1 MNEVLEKLNAED
13 GAEVRPLYD
22 YGVGIDTHRDF
33 IQVCVLVKAGNA
45 IMMYESEHLTT
56 WKGLVGAGKWIIDT
70 IGEESIPTIKP
81 EPLRYTIES
90 TSTYHLPVIKAIKGK
105 PCVVNPVLA
114 GSTKKKTDVLDARLL
129 SYQSLT
135 GLWPESFVIPPEIEE
150 FRLLM
155 RQRHYHCRECT
166 AISNRINNYILR
178 FGHTLGSYKSV
189 RSIENRA
196 VIEDM
201 CGEGYVYKDNYPG
214 MEAGLFVCP
223 DGLPAEVKKIIKN
236 MFTEYDAHDENVKH
250 YQKLAMQAAKKISWE
265 TDSGYVQGDKLI
277 ENLMTVPSVGELTAL
292 VWLSEILTPL
302 RFNTAAQLAA
312 YCGCDP
318 SLKVSAGK
326 VTSQTKRNGNAKLH
340 FQLSKVAGS
349 CINRHCEPFGR
360 WGYAISKK
368 HARGGY
374 KKASGAVARRIAV
387 SLYFVHKQNAPFSYD
402 NYNFY
407 KIDVPYVHLGDMGF
421 AKRLENILLSNGL
434 TDSKAITDSYIV
446 GNIHDLK
453 GMGKKSVQVIDNW
466 IQSNKNKNY
475 KSIGAK
481 NNDKKGM

>member
-1 MNEVLEKLNAED
+1 MNDVLEKLSAED

-33 IQVCVLVKAGNA
+33 IQVCVLVRSGAA
-45 IMMYESEHLTT
+45 IRKYESEHRTT
-56 WKGLVGAGKWIIDT
+56 WNGLVGAGEWIIDT
-70 IGEESIPTIKP
+70 INEKSIPTIEP

-129 SYQSLT
+129 SYQCIT
-135 GLWPESFVIPPEIEE
+135 GLWPESFVVPPEIEE

-155 RQRHYHCRECT
+155 KQRQYHSRECT
-166 AISNRINNYILR
+166 AITNRINNYILR

-201 CGEGYVYKDNYPG
+201 CADGYVYKDNCHAT
-214 MEAGLFVCP
+214 EAGRFICP
-223 DGLPAEVKKIIKN
+223 DGLPHEVKNILKD
-236 MFTEYDAHDENVKH
+236 MFSEFDAHTQKVSH
-250 YQKLAMQAAKKISWE
+250 YQKLAMDSAKKIDWE
-265 TDSGYVQGDKLI
+265 TDSGLVKGDKLI
-277 ENLMTVPSVGELTAL
+277 KNLLTVPGVGDMTVLI
-292 VWLSEILTPL
+292 WLCEIMTPL
-302 RFNTAAQLAA
+302 RFETASHLAA

-326 VTSQTKRNGNAKLH
+326 VTSQTRRKGNANLH
-340 FQLSKVAGS
+340 YQLTEIAGS
-349 CINRHCEPFGR
+349 CINRHSEPFGR

-368 HARGGY
+368 HAKGAY

-387 SLYFVHKQNAPFSYD
+387 SLYYVHKQNIPFSYD
-402 NYNFY
+402 KYNFY
-407 KIDVPYVHLGDMGF
+407 KIDVPDVPMCDMGF
-421 AKRLENILLSNGL
+421 SKRLQNLLFSNGL
-434 TDSKAITDSYIV
+434 TDSKTIAESYIIGKV
-446 GNIHDLK
+446 YEIK
-453 GMGKKSVQVIDNW
+453 GLGKKSASEINTW
-466 IQSNKNKNY
+466 IQSNKNY
-475 KSIGAK
+475 KSKEI
-481 NNDKKGM
+481 